1 MKIVGIVLILV
12 GVVAFLNNT
21 EVIVA
26 GMDWNTIWPLLVI
39 IAGFALK
46 YSKRCGKCIGGI
58 CMGGKCE
65 MGKGDEHKCEGA
77 GCGECKKG

>member
-1 MKIVGIVLILV
+1 MKIAGIALILV

-21 EVIVA
+21 GVIFA
-26 GMDWNTIWPLLVI
+26 SMDWSTIWPLLVI
-39 IAGFALK
+39 LAGFAVK
-46 YSKRCGKCIGGI
+46 HCKSCGSGM

-77 GCGECKKG
+77 GCGQCK